1 LAMQRVWRVSHVLNP
16 QPHTTPQHGNGT
28 LPCRLPPRRLR
39 PSNAQDQRRAKA
51 KNDRQA
57 LSPRPL
63 NLDVR
68 LISIQKG
75 YSCVERTLQDQR
87 SHLFGATTGQFGTIK
102 KTWKIVAVPT
112 SSIFII
118 KTCNTSSNSAPL

>member
-1 LAMQRVWRVSHVLNP
+1 MGYGSANNIEKALLDLA
-16 QPHTTPQHGNGT
+16 GN
-28 LPCRLPPRRLR
+28 LLCDPP
-39 PSNAQDQRRAKA
+39 NAQDQRRAKA